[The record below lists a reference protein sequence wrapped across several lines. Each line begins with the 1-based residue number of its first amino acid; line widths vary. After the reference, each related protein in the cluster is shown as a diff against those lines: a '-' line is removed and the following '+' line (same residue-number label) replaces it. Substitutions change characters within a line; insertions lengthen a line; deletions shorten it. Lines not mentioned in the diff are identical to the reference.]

1 MAVVVEHDKRRRE
14 ILNKAL
20 ELFAEE
26 GYEDVTFQKI
36 ADRCGITRTTLY
48 IYFKNKKEIFLW
60 SIKQLTGGLEKELL
74 EIISDKKLTAPVCL
88 KKILNKVLDDCIEN
102 SQLFSVLLSYLM
114 QLQRSGIDPAE
125 RVTRRI
131 IKLQHLMST
140 VIIRG
145 IKNNEFRPI
154 SVKVM
159 NNLFYSIIESTIFK
173 LAVLNQQD
181 ISDVRE
187 MIDVAVDEI
196 CSLNKTVTSK

>member
-1 MAVVVEHDKRRRE
+1 MAVVVEHEKRRSE
-14 ILNKAL
+14 ILSKAL
-20 ELFAEE
+20 DLFVEE

-48 IYFKNKKEIFLW
+48 IYFKNKREIFLW
-60 SIKQLTGGLEKELL
+60 SIKQLTGGLEKKLVA
-74 EIISDKKLTAPVCL
+74 IIADTSLSSPDCL
-88 KKILNKVLDDCIEN
+88 KKILNTVIDGCEEN
-102 SQLFSVLLSYLM
+102 HKLFNVLLPYIL

-145 IKNNEFRPI
+145 IKKGEFKKI

-159 NNLFYSIIESTIFK
+159 NDLFYDLIESAIFK
-173 LAVLNQQD
+173 LAVLNQEKAVD
-181 ISDVRE
+181 IRE
-187 MIDVAVDEI
+187 TIDVAIDEI
-196 CSLNKTVTSK
+196 CTKKQS